1 MSALEIST
9 QGLWLPGQ
17 GFVPAH
23 VRAAIKA
30 VEEYD
35 ADLTIGRHEQT
46 GDWVILLKRGPEGRP
61 FPVFGLGPE
70 LPSTEALKKK
80 LYEGDVRRHGG
91 QLAVRL
97 ERAAEA
103 RRRSVR
109 SDADAATEEVADAFL
124 WAARKDG
131 KASIPRIFVPG
142 EKPTKGVKQ

>member
-1 MSALEIST
+1 MN
-9 QGLWLPGQ
+9 
-17 GFVPAH
+17 
-23 VRAAIKA
+23 A

-61 FPVFGLGPE
+61 YPVFGLGPE
-70 LPSTEALKKK
+70 LPSPERIKQK

-91 QLAVRL
+91 RIAEKL
-97 ERAAEA
+97 ERQMAAKRASQRSEA
-103 RRRSVR
+103 QQ
-109 SDADAATEEVADAFL
+109 ATEEVADAFL

-142 EKPTKGVKQ
+142 QKGA